1 MEEENQS
8 PVQPAPKPRRKN
20 PGKRTV
26 PNRRRRYPF
35 ELRLKMVKGYLEE
48 KYPMGLLAK
57 ESGVSVSTIFGWVN
71 SYRTLGE
78 AGLQDGQSSRK
89 SRRLPLPVRE
99 KIIEVKKE
107 NKTYGVKRI
116 SDVLRRFFWLR
127 ASPEA
132 VRQTLKAADLIAP
145 RKAKRQKNVD
155 KPRFFER
162 ATPNQMWQSDIFMFR
177 LGGKNAYLIGFID
190 DYSRYITG
198 MELFRSQTADSV
210 LEVVRRGF
218 GEYGPPKEMLTDNG
232 RQYTSWRGN
241 TRFEAELKKEKI
253 HHIKSQ
259 PHHPMTLGKIERFWA
274 TIYDEF
280 LVRAQFQSFDEA
292 RERIAKWVKYYN
304 HKRPH
309 QGIGS
314 LCPAD
319 RYFEIASEMK
329 KTLEAGI
336 EENIL
341 EMALRGK
348 PQAPFYMVGRLDGQS
363 VVLRA
368 EKGKLRLRVENEES
382 QREQEITYNFK
393 EEKNEREEGSGRESE
408 ERIREE
414 SGHAQATPGGERDTD
429 VRHEGAGRDGEMS
442 SRFGSMDRTPEGGGG
457 MPGVIGSPARLR
469 QMAGAG
475 LGGNA
480 PGPGAPG
487 ESGEGCGVV
496 LPAPAVPGET
506 DTATAQEQ
514 SLGRPVEQK
523 VVEYED
529 RVTDGWTAPTTERI
543 SLGGSGTYVAT
554 GNPQS

>member
-1 MEEENQS
+1 VEEENPS
-8 PVQPAPKPRRKN
+8 PVSPAPKPRRKS
-20 PGKRTV
+20 PGKQQTSKCG
-26 PNRRRRYPF
+26 RRYPF
-35 ELRLKMVKGYLEE
+35 ELRLKLVKGYLEE
-48 KYPMGLLAK
+48 KYPLDLLVK
-57 ESGVSVSTIFGWVN
+57 ESGVSSHTLYAWVRR
-71 SYRTLGE
+71 YRSLGE
-78 AGLQDGQSSRK
+78 AGLHDGPPNRK
-89 SRRLPLPVRE
+89 VKRLPLPVRE
-99 KIIEVKKE
+99 KIVAVKKE
-107 NKTYGVKRI
+107 NKAFGVRRI
-116 SDVLRRFFWLR
+116 SDLLRRFFWLR

-132 VRQTLKAADLIAP
+132 VRQTLKAAHLIEP

-198 MELFRSQTADSV
+198 LELFRSQTADSV

-232 RQYTSWRGN
+232 RQYTSWRGS

-319 RYFEIASEMK
+319 RYFEIAAEMK

-368 EKGKLRLRVENEES
+368 EKGKLRLRVEDEKT
-382 QREQEITYNFK
+382 QQEQEITYNFK
-393 EEKNEREEGSGRESE
+393 EDKGEREESSGRQDQKGNLEGADNTE
-408 ERIREE
+408 VT
-414 SGHAQATPGGERDTD
+414 QAGAPPRGGTGRDHDAGCGPGG
-429 VRHEGAGRDGEMS
+429 GDGEVS
-442 SRFGSMDRTPEGGGG
+442 GDLGGVDGAAESFGN
-457 MPGVIGSPARLR
+457 MPGTLGPLAGLR

-475 LGGNA
+475 FGGHAPSLGASGE
-480 PGPGAPG
+480 PG
-487 ESGEGCGVV
+487 EGGGVV
-496 LPAPAVPGET
+496 PSAPTVPGEADAPST
-506 DTATAQEQ
+506 QGQ
-514 SLGRPVEQK
+514 SLGRPAEQK
-523 VVEYED
+523 AVELED
-529 RVTDGWTAPTTERI
+529 RASNGWTAPRVPGRVC
-543 SLGGSGTYVAT
+543 SDR
-554 GNPQS
+554 